1 MPKIKEKGT
10 SSKTIKA
17 LDRSKIIGQ
26 RMKNSYKQIKE
37 KSDQNKAS
45 ETSVDEYSA
54 NHLESGMSSVG
65 HRSFNAF
72 DKSGRKNVSKTKE
85 NIDIIKGKIDDFK
98 IKRVQ
103 RKADQFIKT
112 RNEKVFNSPLSTS
125 GKGIKTSD
133 HLTLRPLPAPSD
145 KAKIAAKASSK
156 ASLIAKNVKDKVKKT
171 TKASVSAIKMII
183 AGTRALI
190 AVLIGGGWIF
200 LTVIIIICMIALLLS
215 SVFGIFFSG
224 EDSGTGM
231 TMQSV
236 VSSINENYENELST
250 IKENNPHDV
259 LEMKGSR
266 AVWKE
271 VLAVY
276 SVKVNTDPNN
286 PQEVVTVT
294 SKKQELLE
302 EIFWEMNE
310 IDYEAKTETKTI
322 IEESDDGHGN
332 IVESE
337 KEETFTT
344 LYITVSHKEVDD
356 MIIEYDFNETQIS
369 YLNELLAEE
378 NNTLWSAVLYGIS
391 STSEDIVKVALEQV
405 GNIGGNPYWSWYGF
419 SSRVEWCACFVSWC
433 ANECGYIENGV
444 IPKFAGVSVG
454 IDWFKDRAQW
464 ADNTYTPESGAII
477 FFDWESDGKPDHVG
491 IVEKCEN
498 GIIYTI
504 EGNSLNDSCLRR
516 NYIVGSSIIY
526 GYGLPAY

>member
-1 MPKIKEKGT
+1 MPKIKEKGS

-37 KSDQNKAS
+37 KSDQNKVN

-54 NHLESGMSSVG
+54 NRLESGMSSVG
-65 HRSFNAF
+65 KRSFNAF
-72 DKSGRKNVSKTKE
+72 DKSGRKNVAKTKE

-98 IKRVQ
+98 IKRAQ
-103 RKADQFIKT
+103 GKADQFIKT
-112 RNEKVFNSPLSTS
+112 RNEKIFNSSLPTS
-125 GKGIKTSD
+125 GKGIKSSD
-133 HLTLRPLPAPSD
+133 YLIPKSLPTPSD

-171 TKASVSAIKMII
+171 TKATVSAIKAII

-190 AVLIGGGWIF
+190 AALIAGGWIF

-224 EDSGTGM
+224 EDSGTGI

-236 VSSINENYENELST
+236 VSSINKDYENELSM

-266 AVWKE
+266 AVWEE
-271 VLAVY
+271 VLAIY
-276 SVKVNTDPNN
+276 SVKVNTDPDN
-286 PQEVVTVT
+286 PQEVATMT
-294 SKKQELLE
+294 SEKQELLE

-310 IDYEAKTETKTI
+310 IDYEVKTETKTI

-344 LYITVSHKEVDD
+344 LCITVSHKEVDD
-356 MIIEYDFNETQIS
+356 MIKKYGFNETQIS

-405 GNIGGNPYWSWYGF
+405 GNIGGEPYWSWYGF

-454 IDWFKDRAQW
+454 IDWFKDRAEW

-477 FFDWESDGKPDHVG
+477 FFDWEGDGKADHVG

-516 NYIVGSSIIY
+516 NYIVGSSVIY